1 MIMTWI
7 NVKTVQQS
15 KFLFQKKLCYGCYMP
30 VSTDHN
36 LRTCKQRR
44 VCDTCGEKH
53 PTGLHGYKDS
63 RKKKDALGGNSQKS
77 DSTLTCP
84 TSKMKSNVVSNSK
97 KEFRTQIVAVRQ
109 PSLTQTWPE
118 S

>member
-1 MIMTWI
+1 MDVICQYQQI
-7 NVKTVQQS
+7 IIYGAVNKGECVILVVKNIQLV
-15 KFLFQKKLCYGCYMP
+15 YMAIK
-30 VSTDHN
+30 V
-36 LRTCKQRR
+36 
-44 VCDTCGEKH
+44 V
-53 PTGLHGYKDS
+53 

-109 PSLTQTWPE
+109 PSLAQTWPG